1 MLSST
6 LNLIGLT
13 RESRRE
19 SKFGEVALSIVQILE
34 TFRRQSLVGRSP
46 EQSPTQIPDQSPE
59 QSPVSIEEVKAILS
73 KSRGGL
79 NSYLETFNEMALL
92 SHE

>member
-6 LNLIGLT
+6 LNFIGLT
-13 RESRRE
+13 RKSRRE

-34 TFRRQSLVGRSP
+34 TFRRQRLVGRSP
-46 EQSPTQIPDQSPE
+46 EQSPDQSPE

-79 NSYLETFNEMALL
+79 NWYLETFNEMALL